1 MTVELTKDKM
11 DKKLKK
17 EAKKAERVAKKEK
30 KAEAKKAKFLASPT
44 GKILAELE
52 AKEAAID
59 ALQAQYD
66 QEVAMRGL
74 NLRNW
79 PIEVLMKYRSIAPY
93 EDFGIVLPEAG
104 ADNEIPHVDYEFDPT
119 KGFKPTIQ
127 SEPELI
133 KPFSFVENLNKK
145 VEKPKKD
152 PSMSDEE
159 FNALEAV
166 FAKYLVNMKYRYE
179 AFNGIY
185 KLCIT
190 RIGEVEEEY
199 IIDDGSVLGGSQF
212 SVLANKVDD
221 TIFVFA
227 DDPEIPEILRSK
239 FYVVTDD
246 CVARN
251 EAKLFDIGL
260 IYYYIDF
267 SNTAWINGK
276 DIDKKKLEAGLWG
289 AIQYGC
295 SLLGNS
301 PRMRFAKFESANS
314 FELISDGMIKT
325 PLAFINATNGYI
337 VPEFRLVVK
346 DNEVAA
352 YSAQNLIGKCALISP
367 LRPQ

>member
-11 DKKLKK
+11 DKKVKR
-17 EAKKAERVAKKEK
+17 EAKKAERAAKKEK
-30 KAEAKKAKFLASPT
+30 KAEVKKAKFLATST
-44 GKILAELE
+44 GKILTAIEE
-52 AKEAAID
+52 RNVQID
-59 ALQAQYD
+59 ALQAQYE
-66 QEVAMRGL
+66 QEVALRG
-74 NLRNW
+74 NDLRTW
-79 PIEVLMKYRSIAPY
+79 PMEVLVKLKGVAPY
-93 EDFGIVLPEAG
+93 EAFGIILPEDG
-104 ADNEIPHVDYEFDPT
+104 ADTSDHIDYMFDPT

-127 SEPELI
+127 TEPELI

-152 PSMSDEE
+152 PSMTDEQ

-166 FAKYLVNMKYRYE
+166 FAKYLVNMNYRYE

-190 RIGEVEEEY
+190 RISDVEEEY

-212 SVLANKVDD
+212 SILANKVDD

-276 DIDKKKLEAGLWG
+276 DIDKKKLESNLWG

-325 PLAFINATNGYI
+325 PLAFINATNGYV